1 MEITG
6 LTASQS
12 ARSTTALSQL
22 TGNLDSFLTLLTT
35 QLRNQDPLDPLD
47 TEKFTS
53 QLVQFASVEQTIQ
66 TNKHLETL
74 IGLQAAADR
83 DGALA
88 MIGKTIVI
96 DSDKAVQS
104 GAGASWIY
112 ELPNGAQTVSL
123 VIVNDK
129 DQPVAQFA
137 GDPAQGAHTLAWDGR
152 LTDGRVAPDGV
163 YRLLV
168 QAKDASGASAPYRIQ
183 SSASVSGVAFDV
195 AGPLL
200 ETPLGAI
207 SLSDVKRVIAGQEK
221 KS

>member
-1 MEITG
+1 MEISA
-6 LTASQS
+6 LAAAQS
-12 ARSTTALSQL
+12 SKSSTALSQL

-88 MIGKTIVI
+88 MIGKNIVI
-96 DSDKAVQS
+96 DSDKAAHS
-104 GAGASWIY
+104 GAGSSWTY
-112 ELPNGAQTVSL
+112 NLPNGAKSVSL

-129 DQPVAQFA
+129 GQPIAQFA
-137 GDPAQGAHTLAWDGR
+137 GDPAVGAHTLNWDGK
-152 LTDGRVAPDGV
+152 TTNGGAAPDGV
-163 YRLLV
+163 YQLLV
-168 QAKDASGASAPYRIQ
+168 QTKDANGATAPYTVQ
-183 SSASVSGVAFDV
+183 SSAYVSGVMFGAS
-195 AGPLL
+195 GPQL
-200 ETPLGAI
+200 ETPIGAI
-207 SLSDVKRVIAGQEK
+207 ALSGVKRVIGG
-221 KS
+221 

>member
-1 MEITG
+1 MEISA
-6 LTASQS
+6 LAASQS
-12 ARSTTALSQL
+12 TSTSTALSQL

-35 QLRNQDPLDPLD
+35 QLKNQDPLDPLD

-96 DSDKAVQS
+96 DSDKAAVA
-104 GAGASWIY
+104 GAGADWTY
-112 ELPNGAQTVSL
+112 DLPNGARSVSL

-129 DQPVAQFA
+129 GQPVAQFT
-137 GDPAQGAHTLAWDGR
+137 GDQGAGAHALNWDGR
-152 LTDGRVAPDGV
+152 QIDGSAAPNGV
-163 YRLLV
+163 YQLLV
-168 QAKDASGASAPYRIQ
+168 QAKDASGAAAPYAIQ
-183 SSASVSGVAFDV
+183 SSAYVSGVALD
-195 AGPLL
+195 ATGPQL
-200 ETPLGAI
+200 ETPIGAI
-207 SLSDVKRVIAGQEK
+207 ALTGVKRVIGG
-221 KS
+221 